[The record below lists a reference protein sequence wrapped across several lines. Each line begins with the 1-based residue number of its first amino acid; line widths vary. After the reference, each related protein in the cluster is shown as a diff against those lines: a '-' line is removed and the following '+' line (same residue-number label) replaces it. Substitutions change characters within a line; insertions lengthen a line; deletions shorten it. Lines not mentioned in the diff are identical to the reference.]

1 MRNYFRLQGLRSAL
15 SRATRATSLMA
26 LCVFAQSATAQGFDW
41 NSTKSRESI
50 DGWLRKLAEQ
60 CGQLGFTALT
70 PPEPATM
77 EKRIYSRLLL
87 KPKFEADAEVNRWGG
102 FVAEM
107 QNLAKPDAVEA
118 AAERAGAAL
127 TAATVDPS
135 SHEAA
140 RRQYVQS
147 ITGAMTPFLNA
158 CRSAAADPF
167 VGANYLSGSGS
178 LAAFER
184 KAEEQFDGEVK
195 KVSE

>member
-1 MRNYFRLQGLRSAL
+1 
-15 SRATRATSLMA
+15 
-26 LCVFAQSATAQGFDW
+26 LCVLAQPAAAQAFDW
-41 NSTKSRESI
+41 NNTKSREQI

-60 CGQLGFTALT
+60 CGQLGFTVLT
-70 PPEPATM
+70 PPEMGTM

-87 KPKFEADAEVNRWGG
+87 KPRFEADAEVERWAG
-102 FVAEM
+102 FVAAM
-107 QNLAKPDAVEA
+107 RNLSEKEAVDA

-147 ITGAMTPFLNA
+147 ITGAMTPFLSA

-184 KAEEQFDGEVK
+184 KAAEQFDDEVR